1 MKQITILGASGH
13 GKVVAD
19 IARLCGYESIVF
31 LDDDK
36 TKNYCGRY
44 PVAGRC
50 TEWNRSDGDIIVAIG
65 DPAARR
71 QIQESLEPDRLVTLV
86 HPDAVT
92 GEDVVIGRGSVIMAG
107 VVINPGTV
115 VGTGCIVNTAASLD
129 HDCRIGDYVH
139 IAAGAHVAGS
149 VRIKDLTWVGAG
161 STVSNGIT
169 VCGGCIIGA
178 GAVVVE
184 DIRKKGVYAGVP
196 ATLRKKALKCVCGD
210 MGSGG
215 RQKKAGRQTSSQKH
229 ALVTATLGRTLGFEV
244 SDIKILQ
251 ELGYT
256 VHCAADFRQDGQDD
270 FRLQGIIRHQT
281 EFVRHPFSPS
291 NLKAYIR
298 LKRLMSDIKPQLVH
312 CHTPVAGVITRIAA
326 RRSRKQGT
334 KVLYTA
340 HGFHFYKGA
349 PVRNWLLY
357 YPVEWLLSFWTD
369 VLITINREDYRRAGK
384 YLHAGRTVYIPGVGI
399 DLEKFRRTAKT
410 EEKRRELLQNI
421 RDSLHVLPDA
431 LLLVSVGELNRN
443 KNHKTVIR
451 ALAGIKNA
459 DIHYVIAGT
468 GPYEKRLIK
477 LIHKLG
483 LDDRVHLAGFRNDVD
498 MLYRCGDICVF
509 PSFREGLGLAAI
521 EGMAAGIPLICS
533 ATRGSFEYARH
544 MDNAVVCRP
553 GSVKEWRRAIQF
565 LAGHP
570 HVRKQMG
577 RKNKDRAIKFDQK
590 NVKKRMVKLYQNV

>member
-1 MKQITILGASGH
+1 MKQIIILGASGH

-139 IAAGAHVAGS
+139 IAACAHLAGS
-149 VRIKDLTWVGAG
+149 VRIKDQTWVGAG
-161 STVSNGIT
+161 ATVSNGIT
-169 VCGGCIIGA
+169 VCGGSIIGA
-178 GAVVVE
+178 GAVVME

-196 ATLRKKALKCVCGD
+196 ATLRKKALKYVCGNR
-210 MGSGG
+210 GSGG

-229 ALVTATLGRTLGFEV
+229 VLITATLGRTLGFEV

-256 VHCAADFRQDGQDD
+256 VHCAADFRQNGQDD

-281 EFVRHPFSPS
+281 EFVRHPFSTS

-384 YLHAGRTVYIPGVGI
+384 HLHAGRTVYIPGVGI
-399 DLEKFRRTAKT
+399 DLEKFRHTVPAKA
-410 EEKRRELLQNI
+410 KRWELGVP
-421 RDSLHVLPDA
+421 DSEIM
-431 LLLVSVGELNRN
+431 LLSVGELSIR
-443 KNHKTVIR
+443 KNHQLVIR
-451 ALAGIKNA
+451 ALAGLNHRNF
-459 DIHYVIAGT
+459 HYFIAGSGELEQSLKQLVDQLCLNRHIT
-468 GPYEKRLIK
+468 F
-477 LIHKLG
+477 LG
-483 LDDRVHLAGFRNDVD
+483 FCTDMADLYLAADLF
-498 MLYRCGDICVF
+498 VF
-509 PSFREGLGLAAI
+509 PSKQ
-521 EGMAAGIPLICS
+521 EGMPVALMEAVACKVPVICGRIRGNTDLIQEECTFDCDNVAELAGILQK
-533 ATRGSFEYARH
+533 
-544 MDNAVVCRP
+544 M
-553 GSVKEWRRAIQF
+553 
-565 LAGHP
+565 LGH
-570 HVRKQMG
+570 G
-577 RKNKDRAIKFDQK
+577 RKWLKAASQTSVLEHYERLQSFGLKQVQAQMRNIYSKI
-590 NVKKRMVKLYQNV
+590 